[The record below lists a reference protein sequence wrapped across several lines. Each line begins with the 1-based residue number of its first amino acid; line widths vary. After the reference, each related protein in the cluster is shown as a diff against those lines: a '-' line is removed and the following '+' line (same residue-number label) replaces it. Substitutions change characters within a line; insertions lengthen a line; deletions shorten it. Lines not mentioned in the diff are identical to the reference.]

1 MLAQLTSATR
11 IGNTA
16 AAIRRLK
23 LDPAETIEKLF
34 ALYHN
39 GELKLVQGP
48 DKTLLFEAHELLD
61 EAVSKIVD
69 DISETIEKRLDDF
82 KTFVSLV
89 EAGADPGETL
99 SRRFGSR

>member
-1 MLAQLTSATR
+1 MLDQLNSATR
-11 IGNTA
+11 IGNTT

-23 LDPAETIEKLF
+23 LDPAETMEKLF
-34 ALYHN
+34 ALYHD
-39 GELKLVQGP
+39 GELKLVRSP
-48 DKTLLFEAHELLD
+48 DKTLLFEAREVLD

-69 DISETIEKRLDDF
+69 DISEKVEKRLANF
-82 KTFVSLV
+82 ETFVSLV